1 MPGREVGHFGGV
13 ATLPRA
19 AGHEVYTPTY
29 TGLGERSHLLS
40 HDIDLNTHIED
51 VVMVLRYEDLS
62 DVVLVGHSYGGMV
75 ITGVAER
82 SADRLAHLVY
92 LDAFV
97 PQDGQSLADMY
108 GPEAWTAL
116 NRVTQC
122 WVRVFSE
129 ERGMRSSGRQ
139 SRAEVFSLLADYIEA
154 IGFRSFFQKLANQ
167 VQAALIDTRV
177 LLAHRGRWPSRSNR
191 FASDLGL
198 VEQVRDPWL
207 RRLTEEA
214 VASPIP
220 IIFGG
225 HGLLSGDL
233 FAICDLL

>member
-1 MPGREVGHFGGV
+1 MAISSATRQYAGWVLSAEAGLPVHMPK
-13 ATLPRA
+13 ASA
-19 AGHEVYTPTY
+19 ASRLDIDTPTDLVALKMHPG
-29 TGLGERSHLLS
+29 THHHLGEFLNMLPLDTTRFEQVLEVLKTPAAHVLLAGR
-40 HDIDLNTHIED
+40 I
-51 VVMVLRYEDLS
+51 
-62 DVVLVGHSYGGMV
+62 
-75 ITGVAER
+75 
-82 SADRLAHLVY
+82 
-92 LDAFV
+92 
-97 PQDGQSLADMY
+97 

-122 WVRVFSE
+122 WLRVFSE

-139 SRAEVFSLLADYIEA
+139 SRGEVFSLLADYIDA
-154 IGFRSFFQKLANQ
+154 IGFRTFFRKLASQ

-177 LLAHRGRWPSRSNR
+177 LLAHEGRWPSRSNR

-214 VASPIP
+214 LESPIP

-233 FAICDLL
+233 FALCDLL